1 MDWRKSL
8 KNYFTITAGRTGSAW
23 LTSFLSSNL
32 QINAVHEPLG
42 IDDFGVNMPDIR
54 TMRSFNN
61 YGNNDFVKE
70 FWKRKFS
77 NLPNATYA
85 ETNHTLCKCGLVEN
99 LLLNKLEDETI
110 LIVLKRNIVKQCVS
124 YIVRHDFGNIT
135 LAWQWYLHPTY
146 RKKIIN
152 PEPFMKLG
160 GIGIPLWYCY
170 EMSARQEYYVQ
181 KFSDKISM
189 NQVTLEELTSDTGAQ
204 DFHDLLGLHGK
215 CVVPSPKNENK
226 VKPNEHLVQQ
236 VTDFVDKINVDMP
249 QLIEDTIK
257 KGFSFDAV

>member
-1 MDWRKSL
+1 MSK
-8 KNYFTITAGRTGSAW
+8 YFTITAGRTGSAW

-32 QINAVHEPLG
+32 NINAVHEPLG

-99 LLLNKLEDETI
+99 LLLNKLEGETI

-135 LAWQWYLHPTY
+135 LAWQWYLHPAY
-146 RKKIIN
+146 RKKIVN

-160 GIGIPLWYCY
+160 GIGVSLWYCY
-170 EMSARQEYYVQ
+170 EMLARQEYYVQ
-181 KFSDKISM
+181 KFSDKFSM
-189 NQVTLEELTSDTGAQ
+189 HQVTLEELTSDSGAQ
-204 DFHDLLGLHGK
+204 DFHNLLGLHGK
-215 CVVPSPKNENK
+215 CIVPSPKNENK
-226 VKPNEHLVQQ
+226 AKPSEQLVQQ
-236 VTDFVDKINVDMP
+236 VSDIVDKINVDMSE
-249 QLIEDTIK
+249 LVEDTIK
-257 KGFSFDAV
+257 RGFSFDVV